1 MSTKQTT
8 KVSNSILFQEVAEMV
23 ASGHRV
29 EIVGKGSSMFPMI
42 RGGKDKIVLRKVD
55 NLSIE
60 RGNILLVK
68 LENGN
73 YVLHRVKKHDTRTLI
88 LQGDGNLRNVEICRA
103 EDVIA
108 EAVEVIRGKKRIA
121 KGSCSW
127 KMYSRLSRQPFWV
140 RRVVLAVWRRVS
152 PV

>member
-42 RGGKDKIVLRKVD
+42 RGKDKIVLRKVD

-88 LQGDGNLRNVEICRA
+88 LQGDGNLRNVETCKA

-108 EAVEVIRGKKRIA
+108 ETVEVIRGKKRIA